1 MNTPSKS
8 HQFYTQTALKRNS
21 PKRSPLCSYLWTSP
35 ILYMLLKTKS
45 TNASEKCVLSMSNN
59 HYIFLKCSVHAALY
73 WKHRLCMQRKQSIPN
88 YITFSCFGLRRFI
101 IPNERNK
108 NFKEGKLNPL
118 FWEVFLASTACCT
131 AAQSWAWVR
140 SSAQVF
146 WGTEYICKFILK
158 NSSMTSGLN

>member
-35 ILYMLLKTKS
+35 ILCMLLKTKS

-88 YITFSCFGLRRFI
+88 YITFSCFGLRRFNHNQWQKWKFQGGQI
-101 IPNERNK
+101 KSTFLRSFFWLQQQTVLYSSSELLSLSSQLSSGILANK
-108 NFKEGKLNPL
+108 I
-118 FWEVFLASTACCT
+118 
-131 AAQSWAWVR
+131 
-140 SSAQVF
+140 
-146 WGTEYICKFILK
+146 Y
-158 NSSMTSGLN
+158 M